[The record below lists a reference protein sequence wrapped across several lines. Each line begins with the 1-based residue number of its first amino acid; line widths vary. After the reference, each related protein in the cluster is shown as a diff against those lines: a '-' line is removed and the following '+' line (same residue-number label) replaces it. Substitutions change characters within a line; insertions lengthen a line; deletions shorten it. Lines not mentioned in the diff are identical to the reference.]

1 MIFLQKAEHALASVA
16 HDIVK
21 IARAVVPVLQKVQG
35 QESTVEALTSLVD
48 PNAVNIER
56 AAFAVLGKICAAIND
71 AGSAVSANGLNLQLD
86 AQEIADLKAI
96 AVYLE
101 TATKSALA
109 TAATIS
115 AGAAPPAAAA
125 AVSAATAQG

>member
-1 MIFLQKAEHALASVA
+1 MIFLQKVEHAIASVA

-21 IARAVVPVLQKVQG
+21 VARAVVPVLRKVQG

-48 PNAVNIER
+48 PHAVNIER
-56 AAFAVLGKICAAIND
+56 AAFAVLGKICAAISGAGD
-71 AGSAVSANGLNLQLD
+71 AVAAHGLNVQLD

-96 AVYLE
+96 AAYLH

-109 TAATIS
+109 TAPAT
-115 AGAAPPAAAA
+115 AAATV
-125 AVSAATAQG
+125 AVTSAVAAQG

>member
-1 MIFLQKAEHALASVA
+1 MITLQKVEHAVASVA

-35 QESTVEALTSLVD
+35 EEATVEALTSLID

-56 AAFAVLGKICAAIND
+56 AAFAVLGKICVAITD
-71 AGSAVSANGLNLQLD
+71 AGNAVAANGLNLQLD

-96 AVYLE
+96 ATYLQG
-101 TATKSALA
+101 ATKSTVISVPALA
-109 TAATIS
+109 AAK
-115 AGAAPPAAAA
+115 A
-125 AVSAATAQG
+125 

>member
-1 MIFLQKAEHALASVA
+1 MITLQKAEHAISSVA

-56 AAFAVLGKICAAIND
+56 AAFAVLGKICVAITD
-71 AGSAVSANGLNLQLD
+71 AGNAVAANGINVQLD
-86 AQEIADLKAI
+86 AQEIADLKDI
-96 AVYLE
+96 AAYLQ
-101 TATKSALA
+101 TATKSAVA
-109 TAATIS
+109 TA
-115 AGAAPPAAAA
+115 PAVLPAKA
-125 AVSAATAQG
+125 